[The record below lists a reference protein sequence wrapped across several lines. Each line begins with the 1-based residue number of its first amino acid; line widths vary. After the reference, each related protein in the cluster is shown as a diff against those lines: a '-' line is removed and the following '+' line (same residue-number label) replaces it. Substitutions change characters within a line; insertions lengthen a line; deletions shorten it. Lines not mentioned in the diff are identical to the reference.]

1 MDLQSLTLYQMSG
14 EKLRWLAQRQTV
26 LAENI
31 ANANTPDYMARDIE
45 KLNFKDLLT
54 DDGKMQ
60 PARTNPMHRTR
71 SSGTT
76 KIAKTNAA
84 HMSPVPDGKS
94 RVDDRRR
101 PFETTIDKNGVVLE
115 EQRAKVDE
123 TRGQHDQVTAL
134 FKKNAALL
142 GTALGLK

>member
-101 PFETTIDKNGVVLE
+101 ADRRVRALRKAVEHCLLLFGRIGRHSGLLNLKMKTIFRL
-115 EQRAKVDE
+115 
-123 TRGQHDQVTAL
+123 
-134 FKKNAALL
+134 
-142 GTALGLK
+142 